1 MKTADLWLRVVALVV
16 LALADADLAV
26 AGDWACTQ
34 PPNAAIK
41 KAIDQYPGPKHSI
54 SNDRRIVN
62 LVENALEKRLGFK
75 SDVVSCEGS
84 SCRIGREFIRF
95 IDGKVELPS
104 GSIPMSI
111 CSAHNPN
118 CVTATCAG
126 MYSESDEVIYIWDVG
141 VMGLDLEVA
150 RTKENQLHIDEFNEN
165 NLAYDPRDKE
175 LYSRLIGVSR
185 NQRMLISII
194 TYYYR

>member
-1 MKTADLWLRVVALVV
+1 MKYVGLWLRVVAFTVLSFACAG
-16 LALADADLAV
+16 LALA
-26 AGDWACTQ
+26 GDWTCTQ

-75 SDVVSCEGS
+75 SDVVSCKGS

-126 MYSESDEVIYIWDVG
+126 MYSESDEVIYVWDDG

-150 RTKENQLHIDEFNEN
+150 RTKENQLHIDEYNEN
-165 NLAYDPRDKE
+165 NLAYDPRDKGF
-175 LYSRLIGVSR
+175 YSRFIGVAR
-185 NQRMLISII
+185 NLRMLISIN